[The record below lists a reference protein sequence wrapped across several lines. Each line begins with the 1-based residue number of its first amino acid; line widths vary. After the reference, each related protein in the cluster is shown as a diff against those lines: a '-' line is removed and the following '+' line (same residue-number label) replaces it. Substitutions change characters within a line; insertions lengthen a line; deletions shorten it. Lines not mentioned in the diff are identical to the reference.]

1 MIKYST
7 TFLCQFQLKNSK
19 HFTLF
24 QLLTLSKSINFV
36 DTQLNQTRWS
46 YSILKLNQ
54 IRHNQT
60 QHNIS
65 YIVISI
71 IISYFKNFQYFLV
84 TWKGKDATSKI
95 SEVHWG
101 AQLPQH
107 KNAHCRVSLQTFFLA
122 LTFEPKNQYSK
133 TFFFLCNFYFK
144 EKQSRL
150 ITKNTLSKNPK
161 WYFMIFFFPAG
172 SRSKPIHF
180 N

>member
-1 MIKYST
+1 ME
-7 TFLCQFQLKNSK
+7 LLNSK
-19 HFTLF
+19 TESNQAQPNSTQYIVYRNLDNYQLF
-24 QLLTLSKSINFV
+24 Q
-36 DTQLNQTRWS
+36 
-46 YSILKLNQ
+46 
-54 IRHNQT
+54 
-60 QHNIS
+60 
-65 YIVISI
+65 
-71 IISYFKNFQYFLV
+71 NFQYFLV

-144 EKQSRL
+144 EKQNRL

-172 SRSKPIHF
+172 SRSKPIYF
-180 N
+180 KLKKKLN

>member
-1 MIKYST
+1 ME
-7 TFLCQFQLKNSK
+7 LLNSK
-19 HFTLF
+19 TKSNQAQPNSTQYIVYRNLDNYQLF
-24 QLLTLSKSINFV
+24 Q
-36 DTQLNQTRWS
+36 
-46 YSILKLNQ
+46 
-54 IRHNQT
+54 
-60 QHNIS
+60 
-65 YIVISI
+65 
-71 IISYFKNFQYFLV
+71 NFQYFLV

-150 ITKNTLSKNPK
+150 ITKNILSKNPK
-161 WYFMIFFFPAG
+161 WYFMICFL
-172 SRSKPIHF
+172 SCWE
-180 N
+180 